1 MKLAQRWQVYSLEA
15 IPFETRIEEV
25 TEDTAQRLQFA
36 TQARRQLEADDP
48 KEDPNVGMALIE
60 VKKELEVYEQGLANA
75 EAGSLQAK
83 AVKLNQ
89 KIGDVFAGENAKV
102 NVGMPQ
108 GVIEK
113 VSQQIIGNVKGEA
126 GATVNVGIF
135 T

>member
-1 MKLAQRWQVYSLEA
+1 MK
-15 IPFETRIEEV
+15 
-25 TEDTAQRLQFA
+25 EDFAQRLQLA

-48 KEDPNVGMALIE
+48 EEDPNVGMALIE
-60 VKKELEVYEQGLANA
+60 VKKEVEVYEQGLANA
-75 EAGSLQAK
+75 EVGSLQAK

-89 KIGDVFAGENAKV
+89 RIGDVFAGENAKV

-113 VSQQIIGNVKGEA
+113 VRQQIIGNVKGEA

>member
-1 MKLAQRWQVYSLEA
+1 MSSAQKVTGALPLEA
-15 IPFETRIEEV
+15 RITEV
-25 TEDTAQRLQFA
+25 KEDFTQQLRLA

-48 KEDPNVGMALIE
+48 EEDPNVGMALIE
-60 VKKELEVYEQGLANA
+60 VKKEVKVYEQGLANV
-75 EAGSLQAK
+75 EVGSLQAK

-108 GVIEK
+108 GVIER
-113 VSQQIIGNVKGEA
+113 VRQQIIGNVKGEA
-126 GATVNVGIF
+126 GATANVGIF

>member
-1 MKLAQRWQVYSLEA
+1 MSAAQRVTKAIPLEA
-15 IPFETRIEEV
+15 RVEEV
-25 TEDTAQRLQFA
+25 KEDFMQKLQLA

-48 KEDPNVGMALIE
+48 EEDPNVGMALIE
-60 VKKELEVYEQGLANA
+60 VKKEVEVYEQGLANA
-75 EAGSLQAK
+75 EVGSLQAK

-89 KIGDVFAGENAKV
+89 RIGDVFAGENAKV

-108 GVIEK
+108 GIIEK
-113 VSQQIIGNVKGEA
+113 VRQQIIGNVKGEA